1 MRFIVVASMLLTSA
15 GLLLA
20 SQDANAFAGRVD
32 DVPNGSAFAC
42 SLCHISPGGAGP
54 RTAFGEQ
61 VKETAVGPNADWGA
75 IFNLDADEDG
85 FTNGEELG
93 DPTGT
98 WVSGD
103 PDPELLSDPNDPEST
118 PEVPEN
124 NGNNVNNVNNVNN
137 ADNNVNNADNNVNN
151 TGNNAN
157 NVSTNNSAVENNGNN
172 VSTNNSAVENNGNNA
187 GAGNNSGGEN
197 NGSEDG
203 GDDSASEDD
212 GCAVAAGRDAGVAL
226 PGALL
231 LGLLALARRRRA

>member
-1 MRFIVVASMLLTSA
+1 MVLRWALLGAVAVSL
-15 GLLLA
+15 GLW
-20 SQDANAFAGRVD
+20 SG
-32 DVPNGSAFAC
+32 C
-42 SLCHISPGGAGP
+42 
-54 RTAFGEQ
+54 
-61 VKETAVGPNADWGA
+61 
-75 IFNLDADEDG
+75 
-85 FTNGEELG
+85 
-93 DPTGT
+93 
-98 WVSGD
+98 VSGVEGGGGGCVRNSD
-103 PDPELLSDPNDPEST
+103 CPEGQVCS
-118 PEVPEN
+118 
-124 NGNNVNNVNNVNN
+124 
-137 ADNNVNNADNNVNN
+137 ADGVCAEQACQTDFDCPVGMACIEQYCTSLAENNVNNADNNVNN